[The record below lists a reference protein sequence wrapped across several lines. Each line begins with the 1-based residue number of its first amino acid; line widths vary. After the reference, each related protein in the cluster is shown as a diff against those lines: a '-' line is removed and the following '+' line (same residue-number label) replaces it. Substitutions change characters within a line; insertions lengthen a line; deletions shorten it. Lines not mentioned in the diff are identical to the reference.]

1 MLAAPE
7 LFTQR
12 GKGMGIVNYI
22 LRRQEYVWEIAVDH
36 IEMAAWSIM
45 IAIIVGVLMGIVIA
59 RYRPLAR
66 IVVGIVNIIQTVPAL
81 ALFALLMPFLGIGAK
96 AGITALTMYAILPI
110 LKNTFAGITG
120 VETSLIETGRGI
132 GMTEYQLLTKV
143 QLPLAVPVIMAG
155 IRTAAV
161 IAVGMTTLVALIGGS
176 GLGKIIYRG
185 ISRVDNNEIMAG
197 AVLAAGMAIIADILL
212 GRLERRM
219 RWDARQGGDQ

>member
-1 MLAAPE
+1 
-7 LFTQR
+7 
-12 GKGMGIVNYI
+12 MGVINYI
-22 LRRQEYVWEIAVDH
+22 LRRQGYVWQTAVDH
-36 IEMAAWSIM
+36 IEMALWAIL
-45 IAIIVGVLMGIVIA
+45 IAIIVGVLLGIIIA
-59 RYRPLAR
+59 KYKSLAR
-66 IVVGIVNIIQTVPAL
+66 IIVGIVNIIQTIPAL
-81 ALFALLMPFLGIGAK
+81 ALFALLMPFLGIGSK

-120 VETSLIETGRGI
+120 VEASLVETGRGI

-197 AVLAAGMAIIADILL
+197 AVLAAGMAIIADIVL
-212 GRLERRM
+212 GRLERRI
-219 RWDARQGGDQ
+219 RWDVPKGGGQ